1 MAVTKE
7 QLATMADMANN
18 SLDGTSV
25 HELALEAQ
33 DAIDDTDLK
42 AGEFTHTPTA
52 DDPYAMIVEEASSAG
67 KSVVYDIRNGE
78 ASIVNNNMLPTQLGK
93 TDPETGKRIFTTRQ
107 SDAPPVSRG
116 EYLCLLHENHSD
128 REYHKSLGLGT
139 CNKSNLR
146 TMLDVRTHA
155 QNRHRAE
162 WAAITE
168 ARDQERE
175 DQERKI
181 RELTLSQLTPNSSSE
196 AIVDVTQ
203 PVEAAP
209 APEVP
214 VEVWKTSSGTCPQ
227 CEWTNSAPKGRSR
240 TAAYYIHK
248 KTHA

>member
-7 QLATMADMANN
+7 QLSTMAEMGNN

-42 AGEFTHTPTA
+42 EGSFTHTPTA
-52 DDPYAMIVEEASSAG
+52 SDPYAMIVEEASSAG

-78 ASIVNNNMLPTQLGK
+78 ASIVNNNMLSTQLGK
-93 TDPETGKRIFTTRQ
+93 TDPETGKRIFTTRKA
-107 SDAPPVSRG
+107 DAPPVIRG
-116 EYLCLLHENHSD
+116 AYLCLLHENHPD
-128 REYHKSLGLGT
+128 REYHKTLGLGT

-155 QNRHRAE
+155 QNRHRNE

-181 RELTLSQLTPNSSSE
+181 RELTISQLMPSSSSE
-196 AIVDVTQ
+196 AITDVTQ
-203 PVEAAP
+203 PVEAVP

-227 CEWTNSAPKGRSR
+227 CEWTNSAAKGRSR

-248 KTHA
+248 KTHV

>member
-7 QLATMADMANN
+7 QLHTMADMGNN

-42 AGEFTHTPTA
+42 EGSFTHTPTA
-52 DDPYAMIVEEASSAG
+52 SDPYAMIVEEASSAG

-78 ASIVNNNMLPTQLGK
+78 ASIVNNNMLPSQLGK
-93 TDPETGKRIFTTRQ
+93 TDPETGKRIFTTRKA
-107 SDAPPVSRG
+107 DAPPVIRG
-116 EYLCLLHENHSD
+116 AYLCLLHENHPD
-128 REYHKSLGLGT
+128 REYHKTLGLGT

-155 QNRHRAE
+155 QNRHRSE

-168 ARDQERE
+168 ARDQNRE

-181 RELTLSQLTPNSSSE
+181 RELTISQLMPNSSSE
-196 AIVDVTQ
+196 AISVVTQ
-203 PVEAAP
+203 PVEANL

-214 VEVWKTSSGTCPQ
+214 VEAWKTSSGTCPE
-227 CEWTNSAPKGRSR
+227 CDWTNSAAKARSR
-240 TAAYYIHK
+240 TAAYYTHK
-248 KTHA
+248 KTHV

>member
-7 QLATMADMANN
+7 QLSTMAEMGNN

-181 RELTLSQLTPNSSSE
+181 RELTLSQLMLQHPKCLLRFGRPPLE
-196 AIVDVTQ
+196 RVL
-203 PVEAAP
+203 
-209 APEVP
+209 
-214 VEVWKTSSGTCPQ
+214 
-227 CEWTNSAPKGRSR
+227 SANGQIAHQKADRVRQR
-240 TAAYYIHK
+240 TTYIK
-248 KTHA
+248 RLTLRGLLSQS

>member
-7 QLATMADMANN
+7 QLSTMATMGNN

-42 AGEFTHTPTA
+42 SGEFTHTPTA
-52 DDPYAMIVEEASSAG
+52 DDPYAMIIEEASSAG

-78 ASIVNNNMLPTQLGK
+78 ASIVNNNMLPSQLGK
-93 TDPETGKRIFTTRQ
+93 TDSETGKRIFTTRRA
-107 SDAPPVSRG
+107 DAPPVDSG
-116 EYLCLLHENHSD
+116 KYLCLLHENHAD

-139 CNKSNLR
+139 CGKSNLR

-155 QNRHRAE
+155 QNRHRNE

-168 ARDQERE
+168 SRDQERE

-181 RELTLSQLTPNSSSE
+181 RMLTLSQLTPSSSSQ
-196 AIVDVTQ
+196 AITDVTQ

-214 VEVWKTSSGTCPQ
+214 DDVWKTSSGTCPE
-227 CEWTNSAPKGRSR
+227 CDWTNSAAKARSR
-240 TAAYYIHK
+240 TAAYYTHK
-248 KTHA
+248 KTHV

>member
-7 QLATMADMANN
+7 QLATMADMANS
-18 SLDGTSV
+18 SLEGTSV

-42 AGEFTHTPTA
+42 VGEFTHTPTA

-78 ASIVNNNMLPTQLGK
+78 ASIVNNNMLSSQLGK
-93 TDPETGKRIFTTRQ
+93 TDPETGKRIFTTRRA
-107 SDAPPVSRG
+107 DAPSVSVG
-116 EYLCLLHENHSD
+116 KYLCLLHENHSD

-181 RELTLSQLTPNSSSE
+181 RTLTLLKLMPDNNSE
-196 AIVDVTQ
+196 AVVDIAQ

-209 APEVP
+209 VPEVP

-227 CEWTNSAPKGRSR
+227 CEWTNSAAKARSR
-240 TAAYYIHK
+240 TAAYYGHK
-248 KTHA
+248 KIHA

>member
-7 QLATMADMANN
+7 QLHTMAEMGNN

-42 AGEFTHTPTA
+42 TGEFTHTPTE

-78 ASIVNNNMLPTQLGK
+78 ASIVNNNMLPSQLGK
-93 TDPETGKRIFTTRQ
+93 TDPETGKRIFTTRKA
-107 SDAPPVSRG
+107 DAPPVTRG
-116 EYLCLLHENHSD
+116 AYLCLLHENHPD
-128 REYHKSLGLGT
+128 REYHKTLGLGT
-139 CNKSNLR
+139 CSKSNLR

-155 QNRHRAE
+155 QNRHRNE

-168 ARDQERE
+168 SRDQERE

-181 RELTLSQLTPNSSSE
+181 RELTISQLLPNSSSE
-196 AIVDVTQ
+196 ATVDVTQ
-203 PVEAAP
+203 PVEATP

-214 VEVWKTSSGTCPQ
+214 DDVWKTSSGTCLE
-227 CEWTNSAPKGRSR
+227 CNWTNSAAKARSR
-240 TAAYYIHK
+240 TAAYYTHK
-248 KTHA
+248 KTHV

>member
-7 QLATMADMANN
+7 QLSTMAEMANS

-42 AGEFTHTPTA
+42 AGQFTHTPTV

-78 ASIVNNNMLPTQLGK
+78 ASIVNNNMLSSQLGK

-107 SDAPPVSRG
+107 ADAPPVDVG
-116 EYLCLLHENHSD
+116 KYLCLLHENHPD
-128 REYHKSLGLGT
+128 REYHESLGLGT
-139 CNKSNLR
+139 CSKSNLR

-155 QNRHRAE
+155 QNRHRSE

-168 ARDQERE
+168 SRDQERE

-181 RELTLSQLTPNSSSE
+181 RELTISQLLPNSSSE
-196 AIVDVTQ
+196 AFTDVAQ
-203 PVEAAP
+203 PVEATP

-214 VEVWKTSSGTCPQ
+214 VEAWKTSSGTCLK
-227 CEWTNSAPKGRSR
+227 CDWTNSAAKARSR
-240 TAAYYIHK
+240 TAAYYTHK
-248 KTHA
+248 KTHV